1 VLHQLMFSAILLHW
15 NLHAPLPDSQ
25 RLSLSEWLEL
35 NRGIAGSVGNLP
47 EEVLTPIYHI
57 LHDQEHTNLQID
69 SPESQAR
76 VVKLGTSAV
85 TDFTQIESWVRVLG
99 SQVRVPK
106 GLSSSNGTQGD
117 VGSVSCVQ
125 MSSMLSEATDT
136 ARRQRDVSIPQP
148 MVASTPRQTL
158 TGDSAG
164 LVALSSP
171 PSAAPPSDMSDAAW
185 LSLCG
190 TMLFFSVAPGDGA
203 PFAFMHLN
211 SVRLLGLEPGKSSI
225 TIDGGNAGFSVERNI
240 PLQMVFLLPDG
251 RWQSFEIPQL
261 EIEICD
267 RSLLEFW
274 MHHLTELCKAV
285 PSVPDSDQGPRD
297 SKSGDAAASKPGF
310 TDL

>member
-1 VLHQLMFSAILLHW
+1 MFSAILLHW

-25 RLSLSEWLEL
+25 RLTLNEWIEL

-47 EEVLTPIYHI
+47 DEVLTPLYHI
-57 LHDQEHTNLQID
+57 LQNEEHMNLQID
-69 SPESQAR
+69 SPEQAR
-76 VVKLGTSAV
+76 GAKAGESAV
-85 TDFTQIESWVRVLG
+85 TEFAQIEGWVRVLG

-106 GLSSSNGTQGD
+106 GLSSND

-136 ARRQRDVSIPQP
+136 ARRQREPSSATACLTP
-148 MVASTPRQTL
+148 TPRQTM
-158 TGDSAG
+158 TGDSTGMDAAG
-164 LVALSSP
+164 LVTLTPFAGP
-171 PSAAPPSDMSDAAW
+171 PQDTPDAAW

-190 TMLFFSVAPGDGA
+190 SMLFFSVSPGDGA
-203 PFAFMHLN
+203 PFAFIHLC

-225 TIDGGNAGFSVERNI
+225 TIDGGNAGFTAGNNI

-251 RWQSFEIPQL
+251 RWQNFEIPEL

-274 MHHLTELCKAV
+274 MHHLTELCKTA
-285 PSVPDSDQGPRD
+285 PSVPDGDQGQPPAKSSD
-297 SKSGDAAASKPGF
+297 SAAQERLAE
-310 TDL
+310 L